1 MYPTSTRASAST
13 ERAGMLLQQRARER
27 EIEAAPDYS
36 YTQQLQI
43 ATYPLLAHTAGAQH
57 ADLWGH
63 LD

>member
-1 MYPTSTRASAST
+1 MHPTYTRGSASA
-13 ERAGMLLQQRARER
+13 ERAGVLLLQRARER
-27 EIEAAPDYS
+27 EIEAAPDCS

-43 ATYPLLAHTAGAQH
+43 AKYRVLAHAAGAQH